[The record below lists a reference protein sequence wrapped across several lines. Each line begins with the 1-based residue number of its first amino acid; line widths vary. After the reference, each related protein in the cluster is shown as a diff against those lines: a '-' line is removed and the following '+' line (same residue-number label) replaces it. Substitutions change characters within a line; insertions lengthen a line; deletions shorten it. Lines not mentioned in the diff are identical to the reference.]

1 MNIFV
6 SFAQRLKWRL
16 RQSAHAQEIGS
27 NFPTLTLMPNSL
39 LPKQFSTNTRKVYPT
54 QRLTDKKSEFVY
66 TDSNNT
72 NISTTFKKFKQE

>member
-1 MNIFV
+1 
-6 SFAQRLKWRL
+6 
-16 RQSAHAQEIGS
+16 
-27 NFPTLTLMPNSL
+27 LTLMPNSL